1 MGKTFTSK
9 SAGAL
14 SLQQK
19 KMLRQYRFLTST
31 QQREF
36 RQNLRKTG
44 FAELA
49 KSLVPRHRENAVCRL
64 NRALAKT
71 AEVEPP
77 PPPPPPTTFE
87 DYPIEFDLPSEDE
100 DGPYWVCI
108 DEEDQSKYYLPT
120 EDEPNRVR
128 IRERTPGFFQAMN
141 RYMKE
146 YQMTANQ
153 ARDAVLSIL

>member
-19 KMLRQYRFLTST
+19 KMLRQYLFLTPT

-77 PPPPPPTTFE
+77 PPPPTFE
-87 DYPIEFDLPSEDE
+87 EESSAVDLPSEDE

-108 DEEDQSKYYLPT
+108 DEEDQSKYYLPS
-120 EDEPNRVR
+120 EDAPNRVR

-146 YQMTANQ
+146 YQLTADE
-153 ARDAVLSIL
+153 ARDAVLSII

>member
-9 SAGAL
+9 SSGAL

-19 KMLRQYRFLTST
+19 KMLRQYRFLTPT

-49 KSLVPRHRENAVCRL
+49 KSLVPRHRTNAVCRL
-64 NRALAKT
+64 DRALSKT
-71 AEVEPP
+71 AEVEPEP
-77 PPPPPPTTFE
+77 LPVPEEVKENQVTT
-87 DYPIEFDLPSEDE
+87 FDLPSEDE

-108 DEEDQSKYYLPT
+108 DEEG
-120 EDEPNRVR
+120 
-128 IRERTPGFFQAMN
+128 PGFFKAMN
-141 RYMKE
+141 QYMKE
-146 YQMTANQ
+146 YQLTADE